1 MIIDVD
7 PGIDDAMAIFYA
19 VRRPGIKL
27 EALTTTFG
35 NTDTAIATDN
45 ALRVLELLG
54 RRDIPV
60 ARGVGRSFIHPYIR
74 RADHVHGSNAIGD
87 IELPEP
93 KIRPTDEHAS
103 DLIIRMAKENPGEIT
118 LCPVG
123 PVTNVA
129 LAIVK
134 APEVAKLL
142 RKIVIMG
149 STIFHPGIH
158 GPAAPMVD
166 ANFANDPEAAHIVLR
181 SGADMTLV
189 GMDVT
194 MTTLFSSEMIDE
206 VAREGDEAA
215 KTLMRMAEFYVKA
228 YKSMYP
234 GIAGCGLHDPLAVA
248 VAEDPSLARTERMFV
263 DVELHGEFTR
273 GQTIADRRRT
283 AVALHNADVCMDIDR
298 PTLLGELPG
307 RDQRAMS
314 AAIPGASIG
323 SMSRRSR
330 PRGRDDLK
338 SDRQG
343 LAGLST
349 RASALFLP
357 SQSPPIVLMAAR
369 REFGG
374 DD

>member
-1 MIIDVD
+1 VSSPCRMIIDVD
-7 PGIDDAMAIFYA
+7 PGIDDAMAVFYA
-19 VRRPGIKL
+19 VRRPGMKL

-54 RRDIPV
+54 RPDIPV
-60 ARGVGRSFIHPYIR
+60 AKGVERSFIHPYVR
-74 RADHVHGSNAIGD
+74 RADHIHGSNAIGD

-103 DLIIRMAKENPGEIT
+103 DLIIRMAKESPGEIT

-129 LAIVK
+129 LALVK
-134 APEVAKLL
+134 APEIAKLL

-166 ANFANDPEAAHIVLR
+166 ANFANDPEAAHIVLQ
-181 SGADMTLV
+181 SGADITLV

-194 MTTLFSSEMIDE
+194 MTTLFSAEMIDE

-215 KTLMRMAEFYVKA
+215 KTLMRMTKFYVKA
-228 YKSMYP
+228 YTSTYP

-263 DVELHGEFTR
+263 DVELHGELTR
-273 GQTIADRRRT
+273 GQTIADRRLT
-283 AVALHNADVCMDIDR
+283 AVALHNAAVCMDVDR
-298 PTLLGELPG
+298 PRFLANFL
-307 RDQRAMS
+307 
-314 AAIPGASIG
+314 AAIK
-323 SMSRRSR
+323 
-330 PRGRDDLK
+330 GR
-338 SDRQG
+338 
-343 LAGLST
+343 
-349 RASALFLP
+349 
-357 SQSPPIVLMAAR
+357 
-369 REFGG
+369 
-374 DD
+374 